1 MKAAGVNPVD
11 NYVASTGFFPNTPAI
26 PFVAGFDGAGVVEA
40 VGAQVTKFKAPSD
53 SYLYSYLIVNFHTSA
68 LKTSS
73 HWWKMCFFSK
83 ARRSRLFFR
92 AVHRLVR
99 REDSGWGVE
108 RRSSRRR
115 GRLRSG
121 GRARSALF
129 ECLQSFGSN
138 VCLPYFA
145 SSYARLL

>member
-73 HWWKMCFFSK
+73 H
-83 ARRSRLFFR
+83 
-92 AVHRLVR
+92 
-99 REDSGWGVE
+99 
-108 RRSSRRR
+108 
-115 GRLRSG
+115 
-121 GRARSALF
+121 
-129 ECLQSFGSN
+129 
-138 VCLPYFA
+138 
-145 SSYARLL
+145 